1 MEIKQGSSRFVII
14 LGCFVF
20 KFPKIMVWV
29 CLKDVF
35 FIIKKDRRWKHLK
48 FYLSRTCYSKDFP
61 GLRYYLLNGIISNFK
76 EYLFWLKYKNN
87 FCEPTFFSLLG
98 FVNIQRFSPPYNLLN
113 KKDFWLK
120 IRMVQNYDWDDGHHF
135 CNSNNF
141 NIRDGKI
148 LIVDYASSKTQR
160 VILKHGQ
167 NIIRHFS
174 VL

>member
-1 MEIKQGSSRFVII
+1 MIEQSTVNSQQSTVS
-14 LGCFVF
+14 
-20 KFPKIMVWV
+20 KIRSW
-29 CLKDVF
+29 
-35 FIIKKDRRWKHLK
+35 I
-48 FYLSRTCYSKDFP
+48 
-61 GLRYYLLNGIISNFK
+61 
-76 EYLFWLKYKNN
+76 
-87 FCEPTFFSLLG
+87 
-98 FVNIQRFSPPYNLLN
+98 LLN

>member
-29 CLKDVF
+29 CL
-35 FIIKKDRRWKHLK
+35 
-48 FYLSRTCYSKDFP
+48 KDFP